1 MIKKH
6 FVFFT
11 ILAFFAIIF
20 SRQPLFAQ
28 NGIRVTVEIQNIEKS
43 LAAKNITPAERHAS
57 LVRLARLRQLSGD
70 IEGAAKNW
78 LEAAVAIPG
87 KVDDDAL
94 LSCAYCLAAMGEWER
109 AAAAVKPLLNKS
121 QRARF
126 LDVSMN
132 AWKTGDTLSLA
143 ALAQDS
149 EYSAMKSEIYFML
162 WKIQGGGAA
171 NAGGVNA
178 GITGEDWKQRLLV
191 EFPQSPEARLA
202 ASENSSLAVKPSP
215 FWLFLSGRETIA
227 QMENTARDTSQIAP
241 QIVPQAA
248 PAPQPSQSASSQSAP
263 QTAKTPMPQVQTAP
277 QPAQT
282 TPQSEPQSAPQ
293 AAKAP
298 VSASRADTARL
309 QTGIF
314 TREDNARTQIENLR
328 KAGFTSALER
338 RIVNGNEM
346 WAVIVPAGADANRTM
361 NDLKKSGFD
370 SFVLK

>member
-1 MIKKH
+1 MLPK
-6 FVFFT
+6 FLLPAVLVF
-11 ILAFFAIIF
+11 AAGIIF
-20 SRQPLFAQ
+20 SPSLKAQ
-28 NGIRVTVEIQNIEKS
+28 SGASLEAEIQNLER
-43 LAAKNITPAERHAS
+43 AAARQGVSPAERHEA
-57 LVRLARLRQLSGD
+57 LVRLARLRQLSGN
-70 IEGAAKNW
+70 IEGAARAW
-78 LEAAVAIPG
+78 LDAAGAIPG
-87 KVDDDAL
+87 RVDDEAL
-94 LSCAYCLAAMGEWER
+94 LNCAYCLAAMGEWDR
-109 AAAAVKPLLNKS
+109 AATALEPLLS
-121 QRARF
+121 RYPRARF
-126 LDVSMN
+126 LDTGIKAINS
-132 AWKTGDTLSLA
+132 GDTFALA
-143 ALAQDS
+143 AIVDNP
-149 EYSAMKSEIYFML
+149 EYSEMKSEILYLL
-162 WKIQGGGAA
+162 WKLSQGTSA
-171 NAGGVNA
+171 
-178 GITGEDWKQRLLV
+178 ERWRQRIV
-191 EFPQSPEARLA
+191 TEFPNSPEGRLA
-202 ASENSSLAVKPSP
+202 AGGSPSIIVRPSP